1 MYSCARFTC
10 ARFSTGQMR
19 GYAAAGLA
27 GIMLEDQVSPKK
39 CGHTGGKDVVS
50 CEEAVG
56 RLRAAVR
63 ARERMRS
70 EQKGDLVIIARTDAA
85 GPLGMDEVSITL
97 IT

>member
-1 MYSCARFTC
+1 
-10 ARFSTGQMR
+10 MR

-39 CGHTGGKDVVS
+39 CGHTRGKDVVS
-50 CEEAVG
+50 CEEAMG

-85 GPLGMDEVSITL
+85 GPLGMDEVSTRRELGPIYL
-97 IT
+97 PV